1 MAKTFTKKTSFKK
14 KYTNKKKNS
23 ILTFIVEIFASAF
36 GIIALFFSFMLMR
49 NNIFGMLKM

>member
-23 ILTFIVEIFASAF
+23 ILTFIVEVFASAF
-36 GIIALFFSFMLMR
+36 GIIAIFVSFMLMK
-49 NNIFGMLKM
+49 NNFFRMLKI

>member
-14 KYTNKKKNS
+14 KYTNKKNS

-36 GIIALFFSFMLMR
+36 GIIALFFSFMLMK
-49 NNIFGMLKM
+49 NNIFRMLKI

>member
-23 ILTFIVEIFASAF
+23 ILTFIVEVFASAF
-36 GIIALFFSFMLMR
+36 GIIAIFVSFMLMK
-49 NNIFGMLKM
+49 NNFFRMLKL

>member
-36 GIIALFFSFMLMR
+36 GIIALFFSFMLMK
-49 NNIFGMLKM
+49 NNIFRMLKI

>member
-36 GIIALFFSFMLMR
+36 GIIALFFSFMLMK
-49 NNIFGMLKM
+49 NNIFRMLKM

>member
-14 KYTNKKKNS
+14 NYTNKKKNS

-36 GIIALFFSFMLMR
+36 GIIALFFSFMLMK
-49 NNIFGMLKM
+49 NNIFRMLKI